1 MGAGM
6 MTTTTDMQL
15 VSIDKL
21 IPYANNARTHSP
33 EQVNKLRSSLR
44 EFGFINPVIIDRD
57 YNIIA
62 GHGRVL
68 AARGENITEVPCVF
82 VDHLTS
88 AQKKAYVIADNR
100 MAMDAGWD
108 EQLLR
113 VEIEALQGADF
124 DISLTGFDEREIADL
139 FAEEKEAEE
148 DDFNVE
154 EELAKPCFSKTGDIW
169 HLGKHRV
176 ICGDSTAQDT
186 YTALVG
192 DSKVNLVCTDPPYMV
207 ALNNAS
213 GTIANDNLNDKDA
226 YEFLMK
232 AFQRLHEAMAKD
244 ASIYVFYATMK
255 ARLFYDAYE
264 DARSVQALSGRN
276 RERPSCVPTGNST
289 WNRSSGAGEKT
300 ANISGTVIRNRR
312 QSLNSMVSRIL
323 RQTVSAILPASLFR

>member
-1 MGAGM
+1 M

-21 IPYANNARTHSP
+21 IPYTNNARTHSP
-33 EQVNKLRSSLR
+33 EQINKLRSSLR

-57 YNIIA
+57 YNNIA

-82 VDHLTS
+82 VDHLTP

-124 DISLTGFDEREIADL
+124 DISLTGFDEQEIADL
-139 FAEEKEAEE
+139 FAEEKEAKE
-148 DDFNVE
+148 DDFDVE

-232 AFQRLHEAMAKD
+232 AFQCLHEAMAKD

-255 ARLFYDAYE
+255 ARLFYDA
-264 DARSVQALSGRN
+264 
-276 RERPSCVPTGNST
+276 
-289 WNRSSGAGEKT
+289 
-300 ANISGTVIRNRR
+300 
-312 QSLNSMVSRIL
+312 
-323 RQTVSAILPASLFR
+323 